1 MSIIWSAAS
10 WRYIVDKQTQMHVP
24 VARTSREQ
32 SWRRVCT
39 MSTDDHANEE
49 VEDSLCSDF
58 VRQQLMLASMNV
70 TYTEAW
76 LTRGRVGQ
84 QMFFSNIAQGNCS
97 QYSRTL
103 LVLPVCRQKGMNI
116 GTL

>member
-1 MSIIWSAAS
+1 
-10 WRYIVDKQTQMHVP
+10 
-24 VARTSREQ
+24 
-32 SWRRVCT
+32 
-39 MSTDDHANEE
+39 MSTDDHVNEE
-49 VEDSLCSDF
+49 VENSLCSDF

-76 LTRGRVGQ
+76 LTRGREIVGVGQ
-84 QMFFSNIAQGNCS
+84 QMVFGNIAQGNCS
-97 QYSRTL
+97 QYSGTL